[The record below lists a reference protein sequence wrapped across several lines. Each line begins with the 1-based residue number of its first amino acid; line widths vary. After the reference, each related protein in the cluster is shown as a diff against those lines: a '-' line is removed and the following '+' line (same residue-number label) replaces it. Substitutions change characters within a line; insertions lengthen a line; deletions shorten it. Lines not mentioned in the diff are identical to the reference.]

1 MSNEKTYL
9 QTRVF
14 DAMGLT
20 PTQCKIKLR
29 YNDRFEGMER
39 EVVTDIFTSTKDD
52 DINIAVYDIER
63 NAIEYIDDNG
73 PKVNDFTDCIAWK
86 QYKVTRLNPTR
97 EKDGV
102 KYINPKGLGTYPF
115 FPPKLVEAYEQKKE
129 IRTLYMTE
137 GYFKAMKASE
147 CGFPIIGVTGI
158 NNIKNKEKQLYP
170 DIWKIIKQCKVKNIA
185 FIYDGDCANIST
197 KAIEAKQDLRIRPNS
212 FLMAGLQFKECFA
225 TSNINA
231 YWINILSDQLEGNPK
246 GLDDLLL
253 QFPKKK
259 REILKDADELNSI
272 GTYFYHLNLT
282 SFSTKLSR
290 HLNISSVES
299 FYEKWADVIQGR
311 EFVFGGSHYQY
322 NEEEKIVQTILPK
335 GLKNIFR
342 IADDYYELQK
352 RPNIFYKDLDDDTKF
367 DRVLVMRKREAL
379 KEDYKQF
386 PNALQKVQKF
396 KGFINLPD
404 NENYRRE
411 IFGYFNMY
419 QELKYTP
426 VDGDCPTILNFLNH
440 IFQEHIEY
448 GLDYLKLIYERPTQM
463 LPILCLVSEE
473 RKTGKDTFL
482 NLLHEIYGDNCRVC
496 GNAEIQSD
504 FNTYFAGKLIV
515 GINETDLHDNKGMTE
530 KLKMW
535 STAKKVSFTGKGKDS
550 QEIDN
555 FTKYIICSN
564 NVKNF
569 IYTDKNE
576 IRFWIRDI
584 QSVKQEDPFLLEKM
598 CEEIP
603 QFLFFLKNRK
613 MKVQKA
619 LTRSWF
625 DTDMLRTE
633 ALKRLIAHQRPK
645 LEIIITDYLRD
656 YFIMFKQST
665 VRHTVSSLKENIPDL
680 QRIEDFKIRRILQDN
695 MKMQPS
701 GANSKFSVKRNTIDS
716 NGNPYVDERK
726 YTGRYFE
733 FYAKNYLTDAELLE
747 LSEYCQEELF

>member
-1 MSNEKTYL
+1 MKKTYL

-272 GTYFYHLNLT
+272 GT
-282 SFSTKLSR
+282 
-290 HLNISSVES
+290 
-299 FYEKWADVIQGR
+299 
-311 EFVFGGSHYQY
+311 
-322 NEEEKIVQTILPK
+322 
-335 GLKNIFR
+335 
-342 IADDYYELQK
+342 
-352 RPNIFYKDLDDDTKF
+352 
-367 DRVLVMRKREAL
+367 
-379 KEDYKQF
+379 
-386 PNALQKVQKF
+386 
-396 KGFINLPD
+396 
-404 NENYRRE
+404 
-411 IFGYFNMY
+411 
-419 QELKYTP
+419 
-426 VDGDCPTILNFLNH
+426 
-440 IFQEHIEY
+440 
-448 GLDYLKLIYERPTQM
+448 
-463 LPILCLVSEE
+463 
-473 RKTGKDTFL
+473 
-482 NLLHEIYGDNCRVC
+482 
-496 GNAEIQSD
+496 
-504 FNTYFAGKLIV
+504 
-515 GINETDLHDNKGMTE
+515 
-530 KLKMW
+530 
-535 STAKKVSFTGKGKDS
+535 
-550 QEIDN
+550 
-555 FTKYIICSN
+555 
-564 NVKNF
+564 
-569 IYTDKNE
+569 
-576 IRFWIRDI
+576 
-584 QSVKQEDPFLLEKM
+584 
-598 CEEIP
+598 
-603 QFLFFLKNRK
+603 
-613 MKVQKA
+613 
-619 LTRSWF
+619 
-625 DTDMLRTE
+625 
-633 ALKRLIAHQRPK
+633 
-645 LEIIITDYLRD
+645 
-656 YFIMFKQST
+656 
-665 VRHTVSSLKENIPDL
+665 
-680 QRIEDFKIRRILQDN
+680 
-695 MKMQPS
+695 
-701 GANSKFSVKRNTIDS
+701 
-716 NGNPYVDERK
+716 
-726 YTGRYFE
+726 
-733 FYAKNYLTDAELLE
+733 
-747 LSEYCQEELF
+747 